1 MRTTQGIAMPKSSFA
16 IAAVAS
22 LACTAPAHA
31 QFDGLLKRLENTAK
45 AELEK
50 KVREETKLNCL
61 SVVAG
66 ADAAAN
72 CLEKE
77 LSSEIE
83 SNFGKMLRGEDIA
96 VHQSSVLKTIT
107 TGEDTSWKNNDKN
120 TAGSA
125 KVVKEE
131 TSVSQQELSYSKSSV
146 TATPPLEFI
155 GEPFEATA
163 GVNVRSGP
171 GTEYDVVRNM
181 ERGAVTTVIGKV
193 RGADWYMLGENGV
206 AMGFGYAKNFAA
218 TESAPAPAASVSN
231 DTDIAQASVEGET
244 TCRTVEQ
251 SVTDKKGK
259 TKTETITA
267 CKGANGWEII

>member
-1 MRTTQGIAMPKSSFA
+1 MRTKRGIPMSKLSFA
-16 IAAVAS
+16 IAAVTSIAFA
-22 LACTAPAHA
+22 LPAQA
-31 QFDGLLKRLENTAK
+31 QFDGLFKRLENTAK
-45 AELEK
+45 VELEK
-50 KVREETKLNCL
+50 KIREETKLNCL
-61 SVVAG
+61 SIVGG
-66 ADAAAN
+66 AEYSAS
-72 CLEKE
+72 CLENE

-96 VHQSSVLKTIT
+96 IHQSSVLKTIT
-107 TGEDTSWKNNDKN
+107 TGEDTSWKNTEKN

-131 TSVSQQELSYSKSSV
+131 TSVSQQEVSYSKSSV
-146 TATPPLEFI
+146 KATPPLEFI

-171 GTEYDVVRNM
+171 GTEYDIVRKM
-181 ERGAVTTVIGKV
+181 ERGTVTTVIGKV
-193 RGADWYMLGENGV
+193 RGADWYMLGDNGV
-206 AMGFGYAKNFAA
+206 ANGFGYARNFAP
-218 TESAPAPAASVSN
+218 TEKAQTAVALGSNEDDIVRAS
-231 DTDIAQASVEGET
+231 IEGEK

-259 TKTETITA
+259 TRIETITA

>member
-1 MRTTQGIAMPKSSFA
+1 MTRLPIILLAVITTG
-16 IAAVAS
+16 
-22 LACTAPAHA
+22 LGAPAHA

-66 ADAAAN
+66 ADVTAN
-72 CLEKE
+72 CLENE
-77 LSSEIE
+77 LSTEIE

-96 VHQSSVLKTIT
+96 IHKLGVLKTIT
-107 TGEDTSWKNNDKN
+107 TGQDSSWKNAEKN
-120 TAGSA
+120 TSGSA

-131 TSVSQQELSYSKSSV
+131 TSVSQQEVSYSKSSV
-146 TATPPLEFI
+146 KATPPLEFI

-231 DTDIAQASVEGET
+231 DTDIAQANVEGET